1 MSGKDSNS
9 GGLPGSDGEHEL
21 QERYGTSK
29 RACGFYSKQMLDH
42 LNEEMRVFIAR
53 QEMVFVSTADS
64 NGECDGSLRCGEP
77 GFVRVLDD
85 HRLVYPEY
93 RGNGVM
99 ASLGNISTNGHI
111 GMFFADFFVSTVGL
125 HINGKASIIENE
137 ELLARP
143 GLPDVLL
150 GDLEVPGGRAPE
162 RWVEVEVEE
171 AYIHCSKHIPLL
183 KKLDKEVDWG
193 TDDEVKKGGDFFEAK
208 KTPSPWK
215 DRPAPDGEAG

>member
-1 MSGKDSNS
+1 MSGKDPNS
-9 GGLPGSDGEHEL
+9 SGLPGSDGEHEL

-42 LNEEMRVFIAR
+42 LNGEMRDFIAL
-53 QEMVFVSTADS
+53 QEMVFLSTADS
-64 NGECDGSLRCGEP
+64 NGECDCSLRCGEA
-77 GFVRVLDD
+77 GFVRVIDD
-85 HRLVYPEY
+85 RRLVYPEY

-99 ASLGNISTNGHI
+99 ASLGNLSTNGHI
-111 GMFFADFFVSTVGL
+111 GMFFADFFSSTVGL
-125 HINGKASIIENE
+125 HINGKAAIVENE
-137 ELLARP
+137 ELLSRE
-143 GLPDVLL
+143 GLSEEIL
-150 GDLEVPGGRAPE
+150 GDLRVTGGRAPE

-208 KTPSPWK
+208 KTPSSWK
-215 DRPAPDGEAG
+215 GRPAFDDDAG